1 MLIIILLVAIH
12 LAICVFSFS
21 FGRKV
26 QASDDKVIID
36 RLVTADKKH
45 MLQSE
50 NFREEL
56 KRSSSEY
63 FEMLSRYAILYRK
76 YYDRFPVRDQDE
88 HDEDMLLGFEI
99 LGEFKQEAQASG
111 ISLEEFLT
119 LHFKPKEL

>member
-1 MLIIILLVAIH
+1 MIIIILLVAIH
-12 LAICVFSFS
+12 LAICVFAFS

-50 NFREEL
+50 NCREEL